1 MLMKKLV
8 FMLATAAMLSVG
20 FVAQVQASIITTQ
33 EAMSLEARESRVA
46 EVQALMARDD
56 VRDAMVRLGADP
68 EEATLRVASLSD
80 AELMQVHGQLEQLP
94 AGGGALAVIGIVF
107 LVLLILDLTGVIS
120 IFRR

>member
-68 EEATLRVASLSD
+68 AEATLRVASLSD